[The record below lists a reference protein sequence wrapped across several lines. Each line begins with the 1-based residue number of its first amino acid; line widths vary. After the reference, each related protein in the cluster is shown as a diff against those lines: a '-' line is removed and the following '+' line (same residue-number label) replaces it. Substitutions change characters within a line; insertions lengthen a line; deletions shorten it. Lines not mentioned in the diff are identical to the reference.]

1 MKVND
6 MRKFPTLIL
15 GLGLAVSAGAM
26 AGNTEGKSD
35 ASLTG
40 SVKSALI
47 SNDATKARQINVE
60 TKDGVVQLSGFV
72 DSAAAKAAAETTTK
86 NVEGVTKVE
95 NKLSIRDPNRWT
107 GAAVD
112 DTVIAAKVKG
122 EIAGEAGLGTAS
134 DVNVEVNSGVVEL
147 SGFVGTSAEKTHAA
161 EVARNINGVKEVRNN
176 ISVKPAG

>member
-1 MKVND
+1 
-6 MRKFPTLIL
+6 MRRFPTLML
-15 GLGLAVSAGAM
+15 GLGLAAISAGAI
-26 AGNTEGKSD
+26 ADEGKSD

-72 DSAAAKAAAETTTK
+72 DSAAAKSAAEATAK
-86 NVEGVTKVE
+86 NVEGVQKVE
-95 NKLSIRDPNRWT
+95 NKLLIRDPDRST

-112 DTVIAAKVKG
+112 DTVIAAKVKSQ
-122 EIAGEAGLGTAS
+122 IAGKAGLGTAS

-147 SGFVGTSAEKTHAA
+147 SGFVGTSAEKTHAG
-161 EVARNINGVKEVRNN
+161 ELARGINGVKDVRNN
-176 ISVKPAG
+176 ITVKPAG